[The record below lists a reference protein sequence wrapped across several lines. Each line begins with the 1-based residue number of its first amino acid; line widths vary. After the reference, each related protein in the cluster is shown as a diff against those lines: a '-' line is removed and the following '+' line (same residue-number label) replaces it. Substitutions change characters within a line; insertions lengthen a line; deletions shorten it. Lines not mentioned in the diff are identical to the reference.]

1 MELGTL
7 NTLKAADLEEG
18 VPAPTQATKP
28 LKPGVPASEAIR
40 IAFLFFLIIIL
51 STASPIFR
59 EGHKTTA
66 LSFAEA
72 RGTNDFPGLD
82 AYAQLTNI
90 AQQPHPYGSIDNT
103 RVFEYLLNTLQVYK
117 NSSTAEMQIMVQDTH
132 YFKQILVLFPGT
144 TNSTVLFSAHFDS
157 VPGSPGASDDGAA
170 ITVLLQLARLKS
182 LSQTKSRNSFLL
194 FFNNG
199 EEIGLAGS
207 EALLNSKNYTALV
220 SNIKVFANFEG
231 GGTGGKPI
239 LFRTTSSQLTQAYAD
254 LPYPHMSSFGGDLL
268 GLLGSYTDYQNYV
281 KAGIPGFDVAYYENR
296 RFYHTPDDSL
306 NNISPSDVQ
315 AMGSN
320 ALALSKTLL
329 NAEWIDNLK
338 IESKN
343 AFYDHFGGYYPVLIS
358 PTFQRSL
365 AGVLILFFIASL
377 VYGYFY
383 LYVPFKIPDSLVDPS
398 IKSKKTY
405 FGAHLLI
412 FALYIVMVC
421 FAVLTAVLIASII
434 PWVVSAKSVKSTG
447 ASWLMVSISLV
458 STLLGAW
465 YVSGKWQKHYTDKG
479 EDGPLSQDFGLYTFI
494 GVLFACLLGILF
506 TVFNFPIMYLLAFG
520 AVARGVCGAILSVKR
535 KGAEV
540 PAVYEMNP
548 VVTSIVFGTVFVVVT
563 FYPLLML
570 TDFLM
575 VMARLSVGTTYFGL
589 ILVLIAF
596 PLSGAILS
604 VVVHIKSDLGR
615 KVLLYSSFGVVTVL
629 TVGFVVLCF
638 I

>member
-1 MELGTL
+1 
-7 NTLKAADLEEG
+7 
-18 VPAPTQATKP
+18 
-28 LKPGVPASEAIR
+28 
-40 IAFLFFLIIIL
+40 
-51 STASPIFR
+51 
-59 EGHKTTA
+59 
-66 LSFAEA
+66 
-72 RGTNDFPGLD
+72 
-82 AYAQLTNI
+82 
-90 AQQPHPYGSIDNT
+90 
-103 RVFEYLLNTLQVYK
+103 
-117 NSSTAEMQIMVQDTH
+117 MQIMVQDTH

-358 PTFQRSL
+358 PTFQWSL
-365 AGVLILFFIASL
+365 ACVLILFFIASL

-412 FALYIVMVC
+412 FAFQYY
-421 FAVLTAVLIASII
+421 S
-434 PWVVSAKSVKSTG
+434 
-447 ASWLMVSISLV
+447 
-458 STLLGAW
+458 
-465 YVSGKWQKHYTDKG
+465 
-479 EDGPLSQDFGLYTFI
+479 
-494 GVLFACLLGILF
+494 
-506 TVFNFPIMYLLAFG
+506 
-520 AVARGVCGAILSVKR
+520 
-535 KGAEV
+535 
-540 PAVYEMNP
+540 
-548 VVTSIVFGTVFVVVT
+548 
-563 FYPLLML
+563 
-570 TDFLM
+570 
-575 VMARLSVGTTYFGL
+575 
-589 ILVLIAF
+589 
-596 PLSGAILS
+596 
-604 VVVHIKSDLGR
+604 LGR
-615 KVLLYSSFGVVTVL
+615 QR
-629 TVGFVVLCF
+629 
-638 I
+638 